1 MRNFGP
7 TANLGGVELHWGIS
21 QNSPPPFSVTILV
34 LIIMSLNLQPAIAI
48 TGDSLSRPDKEA
60 AIEAQID
67 AYIKLKYETMH
78 TLVPQDFSSLVGDS
92 REAKSFL
99 QSEM

>member
-1 MRNFGP
+1 MMKRPNY
-7 TANLGGVELHWGIS
+7 TQL
-21 QNSPPPFSVTILV
+21 FSVTILV